1 MEPTLGWVLLSRDAL
16 SRAEAHLRENDQG
29 VRDEIGF
36 LALHQAYANRFFPG
50 TSVLQ
55 TRLRYILFVPWL
67 YLDAARNSNRVPIH
81 RRIQQKEVALAG
93 RLKKVY
99 GASQGV
105 IGARTYPKPT
115 SQPPSMVYW
124 TALSAWGI
132 LRPMR
137 DGTYPSRAATHRI
150 LSRSRT
156 ATGLRDDDKIPL
168 EVEQSVFVALPARP
182 GGWARR
188 TADLTFDLTDR
199 ELEFLQQQLV
209 AVTRPEDTS
218 PCLLARLAEHGLP
231 DGAEV
236 AWSDAVR
243 SVAEED
249 DRHALVRAGQAAA
262 LAAIGRGVYAALVE
276 QICQDGD
283 GRPVSTRH
291 RAHLNQVI
299 QEYKT
304 EAIKLDMAKLE
315 EDAQR
320 PLPRRILGVL
330 CGTQKWLDGTPGFES
345 LRETYQDAEI
355 ARKGR
360 RARLAPT
367 LFGKERRA
375 EWSPEEHPLA
385 EPLHYRWRNV
395 KRLLGDLHG

>member
-1 MEPTLGWVLLSRDAL
+1 MLSRDAL
-16 SRAEAHLRENDQG
+16 SRAETHLRENDQG

-36 LALHQAYANRFFPG
+36 LAIHQAYADRFFPG

-67 YLDAARNSNRVPIH
+67 YLDAARNSNRGPIH
-81 RRIQQKEVALAG
+81 RRIQQKEVTLAG

-99 GASQGV
+99 GTSQGV

-115 SQPPSMVYW
+115 SQPPSMVYR

-150 LSRSRT
+150 LSRSR
-156 ATGLRDDDKIPL
+156 AGTGLQDDEKIPL
-168 EVEQSVFVALPARP
+168 EDEHSVFVALPP
-182 GGWARR
+182 QPDDWASR

-199 ELEFLQQQLV
+199 EHEFIQQQLV
-209 AVTRPEDTS
+209 AVTRSDDTS

-231 DGAEV
+231 DRAKV

-243 SVAEED
+243 SVAEKD
-249 DRHALVRAGQAAA
+249 DRRALVRAGQAAA

-276 QICQDGD
+276 QICQDDD
-283 GRPVSTRH
+283 GRPISTRH
-291 RAHLNQVI
+291 RARLDQVV
-299 QEYKT
+299 QECRT

-320 PLPRRILGVL
+320 PLPKLILGVL
-330 CGTQKWLDGTPGFES
+330 YETQKWLDGTPGIKS
-345 LRETYQDAEI
+345 LRETHQDAEV

-375 EWSPEEHPLA
+375 EWSPEDHPLT
-385 EPLHYRWRNV
+385 EPRHYRWRNV